1 MGAVPHS
8 EDVPLWTDLTMV
20 KEIDGLFTLSS
31 SVPITHA
38 PKNILPELKN
48 FLIQLL
54 HYPSFLIS
62 YSQPVQ
68 REKINKLIL
77 EFFLTPVVQLRQRG
91 MTKISVVNSPTG
103 VLEPLRWPMAWQIS
117 RVLAWYTGQP
127 WMQMVTW
134 H

>member
-77 EFFLTPVVQLRQRG
+77 EFFSTPVVQSQQLG
-91 MTKISVVNSPTG
+91 MTKISVVNSPMD
-103 VLEPLRWPMAWQIS
+103 VLESSRRPMAWQKS
-117 RVLAWYTGQP
+117 SVLVWYTGKA
-127 WMQMVTW
+127 WTQMVTLY
-134 H
+134 